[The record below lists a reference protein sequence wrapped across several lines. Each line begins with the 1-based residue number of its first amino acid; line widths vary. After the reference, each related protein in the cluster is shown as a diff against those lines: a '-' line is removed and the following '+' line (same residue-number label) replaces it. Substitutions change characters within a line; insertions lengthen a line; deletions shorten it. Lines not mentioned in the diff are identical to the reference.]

1 MVFLAGKEVTQN
13 GLGLM
18 RFTWVNNVTP
28 DEQAFKV
35 LKTALA
41 VGVNVWNGAD
51 FYGTPD
57 DNSLHLMNRYFTAY
71 PEDADKVVLTIKSGL
86 VDIRTFS
93 LDCSRAGLRGFVDNA
108 IKILDGKKKIDIFGC
123 ARVDPNVPVE
133 DSIKA
138 LAELKDEGKIGGIQL
153 TEVKA
158 DTIRR
163 AANVAKID
171 MVEAEVS
178 LWATDI
184 FRNGVAETCAELGIP
199 IIAHSPLGAGMLT
212 GTIKSTADFAENDHR
227 RFFPRF
233 HPDNL
238 SKNRL
243 LVIELEKLAVSK
255 GCTAAQLA
263 LSWVKAQSKKPGMP
277 FFVPIAGARSEAR
290 VVENVK
296 DVDLTDH
303 DLKEIDAIL
312 DKFPVTGERFPP
324 AGMKLNEY

>member
-1 MVFLAGKEVTQN
+1 MKSISIG
-13 GLGLM
+13 
-18 RFTWVNNVTP
+18 FTWVSNVTP

-41 VGVNVWNGAD
+41 AGVNVWNGAD

-57 DNSLHLMNRYFTAY
+57 NNSLHLMNRYFTAY
-71 PEDADKVVLTIKSGL
+71 PEDADKVVLMIKSGL
-86 VDIRTFS
+86 VDMRTFS

-108 IKILDGKKKIDIFGC
+108 MKILDGKKKIDIFGC

-133 DSIKA
+133 ESMKA
-138 LAELKDEGKIGGIQL
+138 LAELKDEGRIGGIQL

-163 AANVAKID
+163 AASVAKID

-199 IIAHSPLGAGMLT
+199 IIAHTPLGAGMLT
-212 GTIKSTADFAENDHR
+212 GTIKSPADLTEGDHH

-243 LVIELEKLAVSK
+243 LVTELEKLAASK

-277 FFVPIAGARSEAR
+277 ILVPVAGARSEAR

-303 DLKEIDAIL
+303 DLKQIDAIL
-312 DKFPVTGERFPP
+312 ENFPVIGERFPP

>member
-1 MVFLAGKEVTQN
+1 MVLLAGKEITQN

-41 VGVNVWNGAD
+41 AGVNVWNAAD

-57 DNSLHLMNRYFTAY
+57 NNSLHLMNRYFTAY

-86 VDIRTFS
+86 VDMRTFS

-163 AANVAKID
+163 AASVAKID

-184 FRNGVAETCAELGIP
+184 LRNGVAETCAELGIP
-199 IIAHSPLGAGMLT
+199 IIAHTPLGAGMLT
-212 GTIKSTADFAENDHR
+212 GTISSPDDLAENDHH

-243 LVIELEKLAVSK
+243 LVDELEKLAALK
-255 GCTAAQLA
+255 GCTTAQLA
-263 LSWVKAQSKKPGMP
+263 LSWVKAQSKKSGMP
-277 FFVPIAGARSEAR
+277 ILVPVAGARSEAR
-290 VVENVK
+290 VIENVK
-296 DVDLTDH
+296 DVELTDD
-303 DLKEIDAIL
+303 DLGEINAIL
-312 DKFPVTGERFPP
+312 DKFPVVGERFPP